1 MWDQER
7 DEEETGLQTKLEDE
21 IGMSENLELGLW
33 GGGRGV
39 FRDESEDLWIIIET
53 RTGTWIKNKDYFED
67 RTSKMRGSRDK
78 IMKRKGNF
86 YSKTIFRGRFS
97 RVQCILFL

>member
-7 DEEETGLQTKLEDE
+7 DEEETGL
-21 IGMSENLELGLW
+21 ENLELGLW
-33 GGGRGV
+33 GRGGGGV

-97 RVQCILFL
+97 KIKGELTEHVTFRTAKIT